1 MRSKQFRWMTTL
13 PLLAV
18 LAAVP
23 VVAEVQPLG
32 EAFRVNRATDFKQQN
47 PVAAFSPSGTALVV
61 WENDQNGLRGI
72 FQRLD
77 GTAVSAELTLVA
89 NNTLNGQY
97 EGLVRTRKDP
107 AVAFLSSGHFL
118 LAWTEERSY
127 MRSYPFFEA
136 RELQDREIF
145 IQRFDAAGAP
155 AGPRHRVNSIP
166 GFQSVPKISVLADGN
181 AVVMWKSDGPN
192 PGQAAIMARLVQSSG
207 QPAGPEITVT
217 TDATADHGAVAAG
230 RNGFAIVWDA
240 LVNGEH
246 DIFGRLYD
254 AAGRSIGNEF
264 RVSAAAGWQRWP
276 AVAAG
281 NDGNFLVA
289 WHSFTT
295 DRSIVRIHGQF
306 VSPQG
311 SFLGAPFRIST
322 DEGTGQL
329 APALAPT
336 PTGGFLAAW
345 LDWSDKGLGINA
357 VELSATGNRIGD
369 EFWVSEARVQ
379 KNYRTSI
386 AANGQ
391 GGFLIPWE
399 TIAARRQVIVARPI
413 SQ

>member
-1 MRSKQFRWMTTL
+1 MRSKPFRWMTV
-13 PLLAV
+13 PLLAA
-18 LAAVP
+18 LAALP
-23 VVAEVQPLG
+23 VAAEVQPLG
-32 EAFRVNRATDFKQQN
+32 DAFRVNRTNDFKQQN

-77 GTAVSAELTLVA
+77 GTPVSAELALVA

-107 AVAFLSSGHFL
+107 TVAFLSSGHFL
-118 LAWTEERSY
+118 LAWTEERAY
-127 MRSYPFFEA
+127 LRSYPFFEN
-136 RELQDREIF
+136 RQVEDREIF

-166 GFQSVPKISVLADGN
+166 GMQSVPKIAVLPDGN
-181 AVVMWKSDGPN
+181 AVVLWKSDGPT
-192 PGQAAIMARLVQSSG
+192 PGRATIMARLVQGMG
-207 QPAGPEITVT
+207 QPAGPEIQVT
-217 TDATADHGAVAAG
+217 TDATADHAAIAAG
-230 RNGFAIVWDA
+230 RNGFLVVWDA

-254 AAGRSIGNEF
+254 TAGRSVGNDF
-264 RVSAAAGWQRWP
+264 RVSAAEGWQRWP
-276 AVAAG
+276 AAAAG
-281 NDGNFLVA
+281 KDGNFLVA

-311 SFLGAPFRIST
+311 GFLGEPFRIST

-336 PTGGFLAAW
+336 PSGGFIAAW
-345 LDWSDKGLGINA
+345 LDWSDAGLGINA
-357 VELSATGNRIGD
+357 VELGATGSRIGD

-399 TIAARRQVIVARPI
+399 TIATKRQVIVARPI
-413 SQ
+413 GQ